1 MIRLVTLLLSYALL
15 ASAADTASLA
25 GRITDAQGGA
35 VGQAQVRLL
44 QPNGQAA
51 AGGLSGTTGDYRLT
65 GIPAGDYVLIVER
78 DQFRSATLNLRIA
91 AGQAVK
97 RDVKLDVAGV
107 NQSVVVT
114 AAAAAQTLDEV
125 SKPLSVISHDEIT
138 SRNEQS
144 LTDLLTTAPGLTV
157 LNEGGPGQ
165 YTTIQ
170 SRGLR
175 ADATAVLVDG
185 MRLRDVA
192 TPQGDA
198 SYFLETMTMNNT
210 DHVEVLRG
218 SGSSLYGTNA
228 VGGVINLVS
237 AQGGSPLH
245 GDLQLEGGSLGMYHA
260 HGSLGGGAFNDRLK
274 YTVGLNHI
282 NVMDGIDGDSPWR
295 NNSAQGFLRYDLTP
309 RVSVTGRLWATD
321 DFLMYGN
328 SPTSSGVPS
337 ANIPSTRTVDAI
349 ALSQSQVDVYKA
361 GGAPNYGNATF
372 IPNVADPDSRRSS
385 HFITAAF
392 VLRDAVSTNF
402 DWQANYQR
410 VVTSRIYENG
420 PGGVGYQ
427 PDADNY
433 GKYAGHIDT
442 AGARFT
448 ARPSTWLSLTGGYE
462 FEHEFYL
469 DHQDN
474 NATVSTRVSEW
485 TRAHQNSNAG
495 YFAAQASLLNR
506 RLQISLSGRAQNFDI
521 GTPQF
526 QYSGT
531 ANPYENVSL
540 SAPHALTGDASIAY
554 FVAKSNTK
562 IRAHG
567 GNSYRAP
574 GLYERFGAGFSAD
587 YSTPNKVIFTP
598 YGDPRL
604 APDRYNSV
612 DGGIDQYLFHDRL
625 RVSGTVF
632 YTRIVQLTGWTYTLA
647 QPDPYGRPYG
657 YRNMAGGIS
666 RGVETSIEARPIR
679 NLSVMGSYTYVNANT
694 DQDTTVSGYYQV
706 FNLPRHTAGLV
717 VIRQWNKRLSTTF
730 NLYHYSD
737 MLNSYVDYGRAM
749 RFPGF
754 TKAGLMTSFA
764 AWQKEKQSAR
774 IYAKIDNLF
783 NSNYYV
789 EGYRAAGATAIGGIA
804 YSF

>member
-1 MIRLVTLLLSYALL
+1 MIRLITLLLSCALL

-44 QPNGQAA
+44 RQNGNVAA
-51 AGGLSGTTGDYRLT
+51 STLSRETGEYRVS
-65 GIPAGDYVLIVER
+65 GFAAGDYVLAVER
-78 DQFRSATLNLRIA
+78 DQFRSVTLNLRIA
-91 AGQAVK
+91 TAQLAK
-97 RDVKLDVAGV
+97 QDVKLDVAGV

-125 SKPLSVISHDEIT
+125 SKPLTVISHDEIT

-144 LTDLLTTAPGLTV
+144 LTDLLATSPGLTV

-165 YTTIQ
+165 YTPIL

-198 SYFLETMTMNNT
+198 SYFLETLTMNNT

-228 VGGVINLVS
+228 VGSVINLVS

-245 GDLQLEGGSLGMYHA
+245 GDMQLEGGSLGMYHA
-260 HGSLGGGAFNDRLK
+260 RGSLGGGAFNDHLK

-295 NNSAQGFLRYDLTP
+295 NNSVQGFLRYDLTP
-309 RVSVTGRLWATD
+309 RINVTGRLWAAD
-321 DFLMYGN
+321 DFLMYGS

-337 ANIPSTRTVDAI
+337 ANIPSAGTIDAI

-361 GGAPNYGNATF
+361 GGTPNFGNATF
-372 IPNVADPDSRRSS
+372 IPNVSDPDSRRSS
-385 HFITAAF
+385 HYVTAAF
-392 VLRDAVSTNF
+392 VLHDAVSTNF
-402 DWQANYQR
+402 DWQADYQR
-410 VVTSRIYENG
+410 VITSRIYENG
-420 PGGVGYQ
+420 PGGMGYQ
-427 PDADNY
+427 PNANNY

-442 AGARFT
+442 AGGRFT

-474 NATVSTRVSEW
+474 NETVSTRVMEW

-506 RLQISLSGRAQNFDI
+506 RLQISLSGRAQTFDV
-521 GTPQF
+521 GAPQF

-531 ANPYENVSL
+531 SNPYDNVAFN
-540 SAPHALTGDASIAY
+540 APHALTGDASIAY
-554 FVAKSNTK
+554 FLPKSSTK
-562 IRAHG
+562 FRVHG

-574 GLYERFGAGFSAD
+574 GLYERFGAGFQAD
-587 YSTPNKVIFTP
+587 YSTPDKVIFTP

-604 APDRYNSV
+604 APDRYNSI

-625 RVSGTVF
+625 RVSGTMF

-657 YRNMAGGIS
+657 YMNMAGGIS
-666 RGVETSIEARPIR
+666 RGAETSVEAKPIR
-679 NLSVMGSYTYVNANT
+679 NLSVTGSYTYVNANT
-694 DQDTTVSGYYQV
+694 NQDSTVHGYYQT
-706 FNLPRHTAGLV
+706 FNQPRHTAGLV
-717 VIRQWNKRLSTTF
+717 VMRQWNNRLSTTF
-730 NLYHYSD
+730 SLYHYSG

-749 RFPGF
+749 LFPGF

-789 EGYRAAGATAIGGIA
+789 EGYRAAGATAIGGVS